1 MGAELPQEE
10 DTVKCIICKQGETQS
25 GNATVT
31 LERDG
36 MTLIVKAVPAQVC
49 ENCGEE
55 YINGDITAQLMQQAE
70 EAVRFG
76 VQVEVR
82 TYVAA

>member
-10 DTVKCIICKQGETQS
+10 DTVKCVICKQGATRS
-25 GNATVT
+25 GSATVT

-36 MTLIVKAVPAQVC
+36 MTFIVKSVPAQVC

-55 YINGDITAQLMQQAE
+55 YIDGDMTAQLMQQAE
-70 EAVRFG
+70 EAVRCG